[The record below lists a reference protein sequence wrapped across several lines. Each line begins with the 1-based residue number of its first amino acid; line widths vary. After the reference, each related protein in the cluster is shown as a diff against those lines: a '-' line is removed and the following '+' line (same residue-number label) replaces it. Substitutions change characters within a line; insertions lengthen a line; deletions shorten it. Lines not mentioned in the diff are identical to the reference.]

1 MRAKWTKL
9 PHCQY
14 MVYSP
19 CAYESGYEVDCGK
32 PASYLAQWGDKQ
44 KLYLCEDH
52 AADIEE
58 DEEFEA
64 ECDEVIEDA

>member
-19 CAYESGYEVDCGK
+19 CAYESGYEADCGK
-32 PASYLAQWGDKQ
+32 PASHIAQWGDC
-44 KLYLCEDH
+44 KLYVCEEH
-52 AADIEE
+52 MHDIEDRE
-58 DEEFEA
+58 YYAEIEE
-64 ECDEVIEDA
+64 